1 MVLLDPALR
10 SLGDSGHTP
19 AFIPCTR
26 SLRSRSRIANDFDRG
41 AGNQAA
47 GDHLV
52 KMRNQLLNLLLSVN
66 HTHHDGSI
74 FRDGEAPRVVDP
86 GAGSEAFETPI
97 GNRTRNLQI
106 LTPGNN

>member
-19 AFIPCTR
+19 AFILCTG
-26 SLRSRSRIANDFDRG
+26 SLRNRSRIANDFDRG

-52 KMRNQLLNLLLSVN
+52 EMRNQLLNLLLSVN
-66 HTHHDGSI
+66 DTHHDGSI
-74 FRDGEAPRVVDP
+74 LRDGEAPRVIDP
-86 GAGSEAFETPI
+86 GAGPEAFQTPI
-97 GNRTRNLQI
+97 DNRARNLQE
-106 LTPGNN
+106 G